1 MSSGGGVLSEGGGGL
16 AGAALCFG
24 QRDGVGAR
32 DEVSPSADSALRHT
46 TPTLRHPP
54 EERRR

>member
-1 MSSGGGVLSEGGGGL
+1 MSSGGRVAEGGGGL
-16 AGAALCFG
+16 PGASLCFG
-24 QRDGVGAR
+24 QGDGFGAR

-54 EERRR
+54 EKRYR